1 MRTQDW
7 VWAFICRVHK
17 SPHGMEDL
25 GGGQD
30 PCGNNRGSEGQRG
43 MGIFLKSWV
52 GADNRRGDVDKVL
65 GLLQCVCRRSL
76 REMIAS
82 VGSEWRLPREISM
95 WFGGTGLRLL
105 GCLFVFLT
113 GP

>member
-1 MRTQDW
+1 
-7 VWAFICRVHK
+7 
-17 SPHGMEDL
+17 MEDL

-43 MGIFLKSWV
+43 MGIFLKPWV